1 MPIPSRVLAVLAI
14 ATGLTFTACS
24 KGPDIAS
31 VNGQGIPRAEFD
43 AKVDTSTQAKG
54 ALFQLVQGAL
64 IEQYAASNHIAVSDA
79 EVTKREDEIKAR
91 YPAGQFDAILKQ
103 QNLTEADVRKILR
116 QQVILAKAVDPT
128 IKITDAE
135 IKSYLDKQHAVLDT
149 QAQVRARHILV
160 ADQKTANDIEA
171 KLKAGAK
178 FEDMAKQY
186 STDPST
192 KVKGGELGFF
202 SKTQMVP
209 AFANAAF
216 SQAVGAIGPPV
227 HSPFGWHIIQVEEK
241 KPATVATFA
250 NSKDKISERLKQQ
263 QESLQIPI
271 LLNTMRAKANIVIN
285 DPLLQDALP
294 PLPPAPIPASM
305 VTTAPSAARTA
316 ASAAAS
322 PAPAATK

>member
-186 STDPST
+186 STDPS
-192 KVKGGELGFF
+192 
-202 SKTQMVP
+202 
-209 AFANAAF
+209 
-216 SQAVGAIGPPV
+216 QAVGAIGPPV

-294 PLPPAPIPASM
+294 PLPPAPLPASM

>member
-294 PLPPAPIPASM
+294 PLPPAPLPASM